1 MARRSRNALLL
12 GLVLVVGVNAA
23 VLVGAYSNRELP
35 ADSVLTLSNRE
46 LGSALRSQA
55 GLSTRTVNL
64 WLGYRWFGQSA
75 QESRIPAERL
85 PDLGF
90 AVDPGQSGCELMDSL
105 RRQVRT
111 GFLVLE
117 MDGLAYRRSLDAARA
132 AQRQAAAQL
141 RAKPQS
147 EALQKALKEAD
158 KALSH
163 ELNVASR
170 LFAVDLGLDR
180 QALRAQYPDTSRYAV
195 IGAQFRLGVAASYN
209 DAQGC
214 SYYAYARPVVQRISV
229 PQNFRHIF
237 TDDAWGSGQHGN
249 ERAFSASIAW
259 GGRLE
264 PWLLSAQRLAQ

>member
-1 MARRSRNALLL
+1 MARRSRNALLM
-12 GLVLVVGVNAA
+12 GLALVVGVNAA
-23 VLVGAYSNRELP
+23 VLVGAYSNREQP

-46 LGSALRSQA
+46 LGSSLRSQA

-75 QESRIPAERL
+75 QESRIPAEHL

-90 AVDPGQSGCELMDSL
+90 AVDPGQGGCELMDSQ

-117 MDGLAYRRSLDAARA
+117 MNGMAYRRSLDEARA
-132 AQRQAAAQL
+132 VQRQAAAQL

-180 QALRAQYPDTSRYAV
+180 QALRAQYSDTSRYAV

-209 DAQGC
+209 GEQEC

-229 PQNFRHIF
+229 PRNYRHIF
-237 TDDAWGSGQHGN
+237 TDDAWVSGQQG
-249 ERAFSASIAW
+249 ERAFTASIAW
-259 GGRLE
+259 GSRLE